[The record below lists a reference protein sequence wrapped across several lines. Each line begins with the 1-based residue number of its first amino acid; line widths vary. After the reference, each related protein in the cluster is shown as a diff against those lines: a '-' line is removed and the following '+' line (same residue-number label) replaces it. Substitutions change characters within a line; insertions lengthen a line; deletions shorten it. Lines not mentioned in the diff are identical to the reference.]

1 MHLPGYISLL
11 NPYNILQIFITYR
24 LTISHTFC
32 QNHLDPLINDW
43 YNKITFGNVWV
54 FPWTHFRFAKCQECH
69 LGCFTNFNMY
79 FKEERVNYHDH
90 LVQTSLERTH
100 LFVHI
105 SEVNYIAFEHE
116 PNQMMHIGFF
126 SSLHPCM
133 LCNSYFFMFIIYFWA
148 FTGWQV
154 C

>member
-1 MHLPGYISLL
+1 MKLATCVIVEVVIMCLPLDSFFFTKMDNYYINTVYLPSRMHLPGYISLL

-100 LFVHI
+100 YLFT
-105 SEVNYIAFEHE
+105 YRK
-116 PNQMMHIGFF
+116 
-126 SSLHPCM
+126 
-133 LCNSYFFMFIIYFWA
+133 
-148 FTGWQV
+148 
-154 C
+154 